1 MRRGTG
7 HPACVV
13 CNGEA
18 GLIGTYRLPDGSR
31 ICRSCRAV
39 IPASFLE
46 EQYATAEDAWNGAAY
61 GKESMKV
68 LSPAFAATAQY
79 GRMFLDE
86 RNGLFTVC
94 DATSIRKDGKLKAP
108 SPGDYP
114 CRAVT
119 EASFSI
125 SPVSTGQRMAVC
137 RILFAGY
144 MERYNVHIRET
155 VRKSV
160 SCLLIPDGDG
170 RAAWQEPD
178 DLSAFR
184 SCYRQAAETAWRR
197 MQEAE
202 RLRQEEERTKWEQM
216 RREQEYRAY
225 QQAQAARREEEDIR
239 DARILF
245 MLGEDYTERE
255 LRRQWVALMRGFH
268 PDNKHASDPAYA
280 QKINDAYEL
289 LLKALKGGT
298 V

>member
-7 HPACVV
+7 HPACAV

-18 GLIGTYRLPDGSR
+18 GLIGACRLPDGSR
-31 ICRSCRAV
+31 ICRSCRAA
-39 IPASFLE
+39 IPAPFLE
-46 EQYATAEDAWNGAAY
+46 ERYATAEDARNGATY
-61 GKESMKV
+61 GKGSMEV
-68 LSPAFAATAQY
+68 LSPAFTATAQY

-94 DATSIRKDGKLKAP
+94 DATSVGKDGKLKAP
-108 SPGDYP
+108 SPGIYP
-114 CRAVT
+114 CIAIT

-125 SPVSTGQRMAVC
+125 SPVSTNQRTAVC
-137 RILFAGY
+137 RILFSGY

-197 MQEAE
+197 MQETE
-202 RLRQEEERTKWEQM
+202 RLRQEEERAERERM

-245 MLGEDYTERE
+245 MLSEGYTEAE
-255 LRRQWVALMRGFH
+255 LRRQWAALMRGFH
-268 PDNKHASDPAYA
+268 PDNKYAPDPAYA

-289 LLKALKGGT
+289 LLKALKGDM